1 MISLDHFGLTDPG
14 KVRQNNEDALLSGGD
29 RDPGLFVVADGIG
42 GFEAGEVAS
51 SMVIES
57 LQTLGPGEPLEP
69 AIQEANRRVYS
80 AARSDEKL
88 SGMGTTVVAA
98 RITENGDGAE
108 AEIAHVGDSRLY
120 LVRDGELSPLTEDH
134 SLVAEMVR
142 SGSLTRAQASDHP
155 QKNLITRALGAEEEV
170 EVDTA
175 RHSLR
180 HGDRLVL
187 CSDGLPDMVTEDRI
201 SELATDEAP
210 GSAEES
216 VRNLISAALDAG
228 GSDNVTVL
236 VVDVQRETERE
247 SGPQP
252 PPSEP
257 PPSEKTSRI
266 ESPSAAAA
274 TSLPSPSSTDVGQ
287 PDTDSP
293 ERGTDYEDTG
303 SDAGEAAR
311 VRRLSDKGEK
321 GEGGDGSD
329 RGERRSGSSGRSGR
343 QRRRGKSKKRIKG
356 DGSYTRLRK
365 GESLIPGVWDRTVV
379 EEPEPAETREPT
391 PEEIVER
398 YRVPAPDPRETNE
411 DPRRRKRRKR
421 AAQRRRAVS
430 AIIRGL
436 AALALLGLLLVPP
449 YLWWSTRYYM
459 AYDGDEIVVH
469 QGVPYDFLGN
479 ELNRVDRRTGV
490 QRSDIAEPYRDQIR
504 DNKLYTEERL
514 QTVLGDLQE
523 G

>member
-57 LQTLGPGEPLEP
+57 LQTLGPGDPLEP

-98 RITENGDGAE
+98 RITENGEGAE

-120 LVRDGELSPLTEDH
+120 LMRDGELSPLTEDH

-180 HGDRLVL
+180 HGDRLIL
-187 CSDGLPDMVTEDRI
+187 CSDGLPDMVTEARI
-201 SELATDEAP
+201 SELATDDAP
-210 GSAEES
+210 GSPEES
-216 VRNLISAALDAG
+216 VRSLISAALDAG

-236 VVDVQRETERE
+236 IVDVQRETERE
-247 SGPQP
+247 SVLP
-252 PPSEP
+252 PPP
-257 PPSEKTSRI
+257 AKPSPSKRTSRI
-266 ESPSAAAA
+266 ESPSTA
-274 TSLPSPSSTDVGQ
+274 TAPSAPSPSS
-287 PDTDSP
+287 P
-293 ERGTDYEDTG
+293 ERGNDSEDTG
-303 SDAGEAAR
+303 PDGGGSSR
-311 VRRLSDKGEK
+311 VRRLSSEEGER
-321 GEGGDGSD
+321 GERGARDDRGD
-329 RGERRSGSSGRSGR
+329 RGEGRSDSSGRSGR
-343 QRRRGKSKKRIKG
+343 RKGKKRIRG

-398 YRVPAPDPRETNE
+398 YRVPEPEPRETNE

-430 AIIRGL
+430 AVIRGL
-436 AALALLGLLLVPP
+436 AALALLGILLVPP

-459 AYDGDEIVVH
+459 AYDGDEIVIH

-479 ELNRVDRRTGV
+479 ELNRVDRRTEV
-490 QRSDIAEPYRDQIR
+490 QRSDIAEPYQAQIR

-514 QTVLGDLQE
+514 QTVLSDLQE

>member
-170 EVDTA
+170 EVETA

-257 PPSEKTSRI
+257 PPRPTWVSRI
-266 ESPSAAAA
+266 PTRPKEALTPKTPGRTEENLPGFGDSAIRAKEVAEVA
-274 TSLPSPSSTDVGQ
+274 ETTG
-287 PDTDSP
+287 
-293 ERGTDYEDTG
+293 ERGVP
-303 SDAGEAAR
+303 AH
-311 VRRLSDKGEK
+311 
-321 GEGGDGSD
+321 
-329 RGERRSGSSGRSGR
+329 
-343 QRRRGKSKKRIKG
+343 
-356 DGSYTRLRK
+356 
-365 GESLIPGVWDRTVV
+365 PGVRGGKG
-379 EEPEPAETREPT
+379 ARARRE
-391 PEEIVER
+391 
-398 YRVPAPDPRETNE
+398 
-411 DPRRRKRRKR
+411 
-421 AAQRRRAVS
+421 
-430 AIIRGL
+430 
-436 AALALLGLLLVPP
+436 
-449 YLWWSTRYYM
+449 
-459 AYDGDEIVVH
+459 
-469 QGVPYDFLGN
+469 
-479 ELNRVDRRTGV
+479 
-490 QRSDIAEPYRDQIR
+490 
-504 DNKLYTEERL
+504 
-514 QTVLGDLQE
+514 
-523 G
+523 

>member
-29 RDPGLFVVADGIG
+29 RDAGLFVVADGIG

-57 LQTLGPGEPLEP
+57 LQSLEPGEPLEP

-170 EVDTA
+170 EIDTA
-175 RHSLR
+175 RHSLQ

-187 CSDGLPDMVTEDRI
+187 CSDGLPDMVTENRI
-201 SELATDEAP
+201 SELATGGAP

-216 VRNLISAALDAG
+216 VRSLVSAALDAG

-236 VVDVQRETERE
+236 VVDIQRETERE

-252 PPSEP
+252 PPSET
-257 PPSEKTSRI
+257 PPSEETSRI
-266 ESPSAAAA
+266 ETPGAAAPDA
-274 TSLPSPSSTDVGQ
+274 GL

-303 SDAGEAAR
+303 SDGGEPSR
-311 VRRLSDKGEK
+311 VRRLGDNGE
-321 GEGGDGSD
+321 
-329 RGERRSGSSGRSGR
+329 RGRVERRSGSSGRSGS
-343 QRRRGKSKKRIKG
+343 RRGKSKKRIKG

-379 EEPEPAETREPT
+379 EDPEPAETREPT

-411 DPRRRKRRKR
+411 DPRHRKRRKR

-436 AALALLGLLLVPP
+436 AALALVGLLLVPP

-490 QRSDIAEPYRDQIR
+490 QRSDIAEPYQDQIS

-514 QTVLGDLQE
+514 QTVLSDLQE
-523 G
+523 V

>member
-57 LQTLGPGEPLEP
+57 LQTLGPGDPLEP

-80 AARSDEKL
+80 AARSNEKL

-98 RITENGDGAE
+98 RITENGGGAE

-142 SGSLTRAQASDHP
+142 SGNLTRAQASDHP

-170 EVDTA
+170 EVDTT

-187 CSDGLPDMVTEDRI
+187 CSDGLPDMVTEERI
-201 SELATDEAP
+201 SELATDDAP

-216 VRNLISAALDAG
+216 VRSLISAALDAG

-247 SGPQP
+247 SVP
-252 PPSEP
+252 PPAEP
-257 PPSEKTSRI
+257 PPSETTSRI
-266 ESPSAAAA
+266 ESPGTATAPSA
-274 TSLPSPSSTDVGQ
+274 PSPSS
-287 PDTDSP
+287 P
-293 ERGTDYEDTG
+293 ERGPDSEDAG
-303 SDAGEAAR
+303 SDEGEASR
-311 VRRLSDKGEK
+311 VRRLGDRSER
-321 GEGGDGSD
+321 GGRGAGSD
-329 RGERRSGSSGRSGR
+329 PGERRSESSGPPG
-343 QRRRGKSKKRIKG
+343 RGKSKKRIKG
-356 DGSYTRLRK
+356 DGSYTKLRK

-398 YRVPAPDPRETNE
+398 YRVPAPDPRETSE

-421 AAQRRRAVS
+421 AAQRRRAVA

-490 QRSDIAEPYRDQIR
+490 QRSDIAEPYRAQIR

-514 QTVLGDLQE
+514 QTVLSDLQE